1 MAMNENQKIGSAD
14 RVFDII
20 ELVRNRDGVT
30 ASTVAE
36 EIDSATSTA
45 YQYLR
50 TIEDNGF
57 LVEED
62 GKFYLSLRFLDY
74 GGHAINR
81 QQAHDLAKAKVK
93 ELAESTGERAQY
105 VVPQDGEGVV
115 LHIISE
121 SQAVKT
127 GVRIG
132 TRVPLH
138 ASAAGKA
145 ILAFL
150 PERELFD
157 IIEHGKLE
165 QYTEHTITDPD
176 QLLAELEDI
185 RDEEVAFNDQ
195 EQMDRLRAVG
205 VPVRDP
211 NNEIIGA
218 LSVAAPS
225 NRFIGETFTKEMPDL
240 LRGMANEMELNIE
253 YGE

>member
-1 MAMNENQKIGSAD
+1 MAMNENQKIGSVD

-30 ASTVAE
+30 VSTVAE

-138 ASAAGKA
+138 ASATGKT

-157 IIEHGKLE
+157 IIEHGELE
-165 QYTEHTITDPD
+165 QY
-176 QLLAELEDI
+176 
-185 RDEEVAFNDQ
+185 
-195 EQMDRLRAVG
+195 
-205 VPVRDP
+205 
-211 NNEIIGA
+211 
-218 LSVAAPS
+218 
-225 NRFIGETFTKEMPDL
+225 GERNGT
-240 LRGMANEMELNIE
+240 
-253 YGE
+253 